1 MNNAGPISS
10 ASDVKRLGTILF
22 VGAHPDDE
30 TFCCGGLLAIA
41 VRNGQRVICVTAT
54 RGELGSQ
61 DESAWPAAH
70 MSDIRTHELK
80 AAMKVLG
87 VREHHWLDYAD
98 GECDHA
104 PEDDASQAIAGLI
117 ERCNVDSVLTFGPDG
132 LTGHPDHQA
141 MSRWVDGAVHSS
153 SRSPAVYHIAQLRA
167 PYAKYLK
174 PAEPELHLFFMAPRP
189 LLREPADCDLCIE
202 LDERAVVQKFR
213 ALQAMPSQYD
223 AILKV
228 FPAEKFA
235 KVFGTEAFVLATDE
249 RRS

>member
-1 MNNAGPISS
+1 MYNAEPISS

-30 TFCCGGLLAIA
+30 TFCSGGLLATA

-54 RGELGSQ
+54 RGEQGVQ
-61 DESAWPAAH
+61 DESKWPATQ
-70 MSDIRTHELK
+70 MGTIRTHEL
-80 AAMKVLG
+80 AAALRILG
-87 VREHHWLDYAD
+87 VKEHYYLNYPD
-98 GECDHA
+98 GECDRT
-104 PEDDASQAIAGLI
+104 PEDDASQVIASLI
-117 ERCNVDSVLTFGPDG
+117 ERCNVDTILTFGPDG

-141 MSRWVDGAVHSS
+141 VSRWVDAAAHIAT
-153 SRSPAVYHIAQLRA
+153 RSPAIYHVVQLRG
-167 PYAKYLK
+167 PYEKYLR
-174 PAEPELHLFFMAPRP
+174 PVEHELNLFFMAPRP
-189 LLREPADCDLCIE
+189 HLCQPADCDVCIE

-223 AILKV
+223 ALLAV

-249 RRS
+249 RR